1 MGERRISL
9 RALGCVA
16 FEKFSRI
23 HVFHHQNAFL
33 VYWRALWSLKYCS
46 LLYRPGLWSCMKET
60 FSKIKPVNASW
71 CSEIHRL
78 HTCQENVP
86 LLWVTSGARKTCLV
100 FTRTKQSGWT
110 SMQCSEPWLK
120 WNKCVWMLSE
130 LFFGLGWMLM
140 TLLNSRW
147 IHSCVKSQEEIL
159 SEKYSVCVLLL
170 TQKNVVGISWSL
182 KSNLARKCLRF
193 CLNLWLFQL
202 VQCL

>member
-1 MGERRISL
+1 
-9 RALGCVA
+9 
-16 FEKFSRI
+16 
-23 HVFHHQNAFL
+23 
-33 VYWRALWSLKYCS
+33 
-46 LLYRPGLWSCMKET
+46 MKET

-71 CSEIHRL
+71 CSEIHQL

-140 TLLNSRW
+140 TLLNSWW

-170 TQKNVVGISWSL
+170 TQKKCCRYFMIFKVKSCQKMSQILPELVVISACSVPLAALSHL
-182 KSNLARKCLRF
+182 KTRSWDLHEWRRF
-193 CLNLWLFQL
+193 LFQIIRGTWAIGKAGL
-202 VQCL
+202 KRGRLH